1 MQYTNRIP
9 IVQLQQL
16 LKEAIIE
23 SLEVINTYKD
33 ENKEL
38 VVVYVFKNQTCIH
51 IAQTYYYIAE
61 LPF

>member
-23 SLEVINTYKD
+23 TLEVINTYKD